1 MRQRLGLLAL
11 TFAILLV
18 GCGKDRP
25 RHRHVPADEGAAR
38 EVVRKD
44 PVAPSTGTATT
55 PAAAPGTTTELPPPG
70 APQLYEQA
78 LLEAVDHLAERK
90 YKDALAALEK
100 AKGYQDTEAV
110 RAEIDKVRAVLEQEA
125 AAERAVQDVKAV
137 LDDGKADEAAKL
149 AGAALSQYG
158 GGDRADDLSKLKQ
171 EAEAVVTAAQDDTA
185 TRRAALKAEAD
196 AALRDN
202 NLRAAAVALEQAV
215 ALGDD
220 GDLRGRLGDLR
231 GKLDTYDDNRTRAI
245 EMRRDPSRVEQALTR
260 LQEAQRVWDTL
271 QVRQEIDECRLI
283 LERRRDRLSVADFEV
298 IDDVGQ
304 AGAGRIVAGELLPHF
319 RPRFD
324 LVERAQVNR
333 VLSELNLAA
342 AELGDSA
349 RGREALGQ
357 MARLRYLVVGSLSSL
372 GGVTLQARLV
382 EVPTGLIV
390 QTARVTAPSVEALV
404 PKLKQAALM
413 LQMNDEQKLAY
424 EASLLKTVTVIKP
437 IDAAPLTQ
445 LPPPPPPPAPAA
457 PPPAAVVTYT
467 PQPIPVG
474 ALVVEDM
481 RRPPPVIV
489 APQPLAVVLAQDDPR
504 RHRLFRLSIELGDN
518 CFRRGLFREA
528 QRHFS
533 LAFSIGGP
541 RRELSLRLDACRG
554 FVPPPPPPP
563 PVVVAPP
570 PVTVLTPPAVV
581 VAPQPVVVVRP
592 RVAVFGFVPSRPTL
606 VPPAETEL
614 LAEQFASYCRGS
626 HEVIDRGEVCWYM
639 GRLNLTLADVLRDP
653 VSRRCLAQ
661 ALHASYFVYG
671 SIVETASF
679 NVETHLVDAE
689 TGARAGTGTV
699 HVQNTQEL
707 KLRLSELAR
716 QMGAKPAEQAA
727 LAKKGAAS
735 EKALNEARAL
745 LMKQPAKA
753 AEIARAALKDNP
765 DSTAL
770 QALRVEAERRERLAK
785 VEAERRA
792 AEATHAKALA
802 DARAKREALAKQAAQ
817 AKAKAE
823 ADAAARDATARKQ
836 QQEQREKAAAALRAQ
851 AKESQAKGQYALAMQ
866 QLQSAA
872 KLRPGPDLDR
882 ELAQAT
888 IAADKAIRDKAL
900 AEQKKRDEALKAQ
913 QQAAA
918 KRVQDERLAREK
930 AEAERHKAEEAR
942 QQALHDNFLKQA
954 KAEMAKKDFAK
965 ALAAAESARR
975 VRATDESLKLVN
987 DARHEIEV
995 GKAKDADRAK
1005 LEAERKAREEAE
1017 RKVQA
1022 DRSAYLAAMK
1032 KAQDALVAKR
1042 YDEAAAQYQAA
1053 SKLFATEAAKSGL
1066 KTATDLREQEKKHV
1080 AEEARAKEDA
1090 AKRTARM
1097 KEKIDEGK
1105 RLMAQKQYAKA
1116 ADAYRE
1122 AVKAAPA
1129 NVDALA
1135 GLKEAERARDEEI
1148 GRRNVAL
1155 RSVAAGKA
1163 SLGKKEY
1170 AEAAKAFRAA
1180 LSLEP
1185 ENAEAKRLLA
1195 EAEKMLAAKPPAPA
1209 VDLKMKEREAAY
1221 GAAMQR
1227 GGEALKA
1234 KRYADA
1240 ERAYDDALKQKPG
1253 DAAAIKGK
1261 RDAVEL
1267 AKQPA
1272 PPPPVDPRKAAYQ
1285 KAMGEAKALAGQKK
1299 YAEAI
1304 KAYDAALAQMPKD
1317 PAATK
1322 ERADAARLLAEA
1334 AKPKMPPPPPPA
1346 TSAKDKQ
1353 KEEDY
1358 KLALSAGRA
1367 ALKNKNYL
1375 GAVNAYNEA
1384 LRLLPGDKAATAER
1398 AEAMKG
1404 RDALY
1409 DAWVKKGQEA
1419 MKAKKYADAAK
1430 AYDEA
1435 LKLKPGDAAAV
1446 KGKKEADAA
1455 AKKP

>member
-11 TFAILLV
+11 TLAILLV

-25 RHRHVPADEGAAR
+25 RHRHVPVDEGAGK

-44 PVAPSTGTATT
+44 PVAPSTATPTT
-55 PAAAPGTTTELPPPG
+55 PAAAAPGTATELPP
-70 APQLYEQA
+70 ASTQQLYEQA

-137 LDDGKADEAAKL
+137 LDDGKADEAARL

-220 GDLRGRLGDLR
+220 ADLRGRLTDLR
-231 GKLDTYDDNRTRAI
+231 GKLDTYDDNRARAI

-333 VLSELNLAA
+333 VLGELNLPA

-457 PPPAAVVTYT
+457 PPPVAVVTYT

-481 RRPPPVIV
+481 RRPPLVIV

-554 FVPPPPPPP
+554 FVPPPPPP

-689 TGARAGTGTV
+689 TGARTGTGTV

-716 QMGAKPAEQAA
+716 QIGAKPAEQAA

-745 LMKQPAKA
+745 LTKQPAKA
-753 AEIARAALKDNP
+753 AEVARAALKDNP

-770 QALRVEAERRERLAK
+770 QALKVEAERRERLAK

-792 AEATHAKALA
+792 AEAAHAKALA

-823 ADAAARDATARKQ
+823 AEAAARDAAARKQ
-836 QQEQREKAAAALRAQ
+836 QQAQREKAAAALRAQ

-872 KLRPGPDLDR
+872 KLRPSPDLDR

-888 IAADKAIRDKAL
+888 IAADKANRDKAL

-913 QQAAA
+913 QLAAA

-930 AEAERHKAEEAR
+930 AEAERHKAEQAR

-954 KAEMAKKDFAK
+954 KAEMAKKDFAE

-975 VRATDESLKLVN
+975 VHATDESLKLVN

-995 GKAKDADRAK
+995 GKAKDAERAK

-1017 RKVQA
+1017 RKLQA
-1022 DRSAYLAAMK
+1022 DRTAYLAAMK

-1155 RSVAAGKA
+1155 RNVAAGKT

-1185 ENAEAKRLLA
+1185 DNAEAKRLLA
-1195 EAEKMLAAKPPAPA
+1195 EAEKMLAARPATPA
-1209 VDLKMKEREAAY
+1209 VDQKMKEREAAY

-1285 KAMGEAKALAGQKK
+1285 KAMGDAKALAGQKK

-1322 ERADAARLLAEA
+1322 ERADAARLLGEA
-1334 AKPKMPPPPPPA
+1334 SKPKTAPPPPA
-1346 TSAKDKQ
+1346 KGAKDRQ
-1353 KEEDY
+1353 EDY
-1358 KLALSAGRA
+1358 QLALSAGRA
-1367 ALKNKNYL
+1367 AMKNKNYS

-1384 LRLLPGDKAATAER
+1384 LRLMPGDKAATAER
-1398 AEAMKG
+1398 AEAIKG

-1435 LKLKPGDAAAV
+1435 LKLKPGDAAAI

-1455 AKKP
+1455 AKKS